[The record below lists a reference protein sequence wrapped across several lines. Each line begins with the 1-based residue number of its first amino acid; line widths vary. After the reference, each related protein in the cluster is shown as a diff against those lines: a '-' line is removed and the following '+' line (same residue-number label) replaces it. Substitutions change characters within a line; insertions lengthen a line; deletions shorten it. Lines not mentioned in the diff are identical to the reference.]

1 MFDAFYIYTYYQ
13 NREGNLARVYIT
25 CTEKGDFLGNI
36 HGDQNYVPVEF
47 AGAVTAVLFYVS
59 IGLP

>member
-13 NREGNLARVYIT
+13 NRNNNPVYIT
-25 CTEKGDFLGNI
+25 CIAIFDGVDI
-36 HGDQNYVPVEF
+36 HGDQNFVPVEF

-59 IGLP
+59 IRLP

>member
-13 NREGNLARVYIT
+13 TRDDNPVYIR
-25 CTEKGDFLGNI
+25 CGEIRDISNGFDI

-59 IGLP
+59 IRLP